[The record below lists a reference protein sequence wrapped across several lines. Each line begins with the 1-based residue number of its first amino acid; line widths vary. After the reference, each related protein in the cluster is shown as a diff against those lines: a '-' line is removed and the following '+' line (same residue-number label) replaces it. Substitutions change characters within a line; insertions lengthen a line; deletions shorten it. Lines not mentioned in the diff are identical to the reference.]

1 MHEALES
8 YASASILQTLEMC
21 DRVVGLRQILSLITP
36 QREGLLSS
44 DRLLGT
50 DTRRRRIVKIAGSVT
65 CYSDS
70 NTSRGRVELAVR
82 CASNASILGKEIHL
96 AVI

>member
-50 DTRRRRIVKIAGSVT
+50 DTRRRIVKIAGSVT